1 MSYSTYFEIGGHVV
15 ESYVAENY
23 GARPKSNPLMEY
35 ARQKKIPARL
45 VREADR
51 EIKKETGISPVSI
64 SRTAGRAKRA
74 RWALTTAAALALVDG
89 PIPVGDAI
97 AAGFLAAYG
106 VAEIGMAV
114 SETYGYLTE

>member
-23 GARPKSNPLMEY
+23 GARPKSNPLMEF
-35 ARQKKIPARL
+35 ARQKKVPAKL

-51 EIKKETGISPVSI
+51 EIKKEVGFSPMEVSGTI
-64 SRTAGRAKRA
+64 GRAKRA
-74 RWALTTAAALALVDG
+74 RWALTTAVAIALVDG

>member
-1 MSYSTYFEIGGHVV
+1 MSYTTYFEIGGHIV

-45 VREADR
+45 LREVDF
-51 EIKKETGISPVSI
+51 EIEKETGISPIDVWGTI
-64 SRTAGRAKRA
+64 GRAKRA
-74 RWALTTAAALALVDG
+74 RWAFATAAAIALADG

-97 AAGFLAAYG
+97 AAGLLAAYG
-106 VAEIGMAV
+106 VFEVGIAV
-114 SETYGYLTE
+114 SETVGYLTE